1 MATKELQDI
10 IDSLPDIAKHKYPFC
25 ECYAFNNDPYHN
37 YNEVLLDSGLIVK
50 ADARVNYHGMPDLKV
65 WLKNT

>member
-1 MATKELQDI
+1 MATKELKTI

-25 ECYAFNNDPYHN
+25 ECYAFSGGPYN